1 MRGNPEQ
8 DRASRTIPSSAA
20 WLPRSVEEEEEEEE
34 DEDDFI
40 LADIVQGLEIAQAR
54 CCGSE

>member
-1 MRGNPEQ
+1 MRGIPEQ
-8 DRASRTIPSSAA
+8 DRASLTIPSSAA
-20 WLPRSVEEEEEEEE
+20 WLPRSVEEEEE